1 MKRITSLIGLILLMS
16 TILTACNLKDSMN
29 VQEDT
34 LNLYFFDPNQND
46 WIVEEIK
53 VQLDE
58 KAPSESKMNAVID
71 ALNKGPRTTNL
82 QGSVPMDLKIKNISL
97 KDQTA
102 FVNFLEE
109 YAALEID
116 DQMMIR
122 ASLVYSLT
130 DLEFITGVEFLKE
143 NQPITNSKGEKI
155 GEMTRSN
162 VLTSAL
168 DPTPPTDMQTII
180 LYFTKPNSDKLYA
193 EPRDIQ
199 FNENIPLEKYI
210 MDELIKGPETE
221 GLISTLP
228 VGTKLN
234 DIKTQENVSQ
244 VDLSYDKV
252 MASPIGEQL
261 LVYSIVNSLTEVP
274 QIKKISFLK
283 DGKKQTDVT
292 GTIDFNTLFE
302 RNEELIATE
311 E

>member
-1 MKRITSLIGLILLMS
+1 MKRITGLIGLILLMS
-16 TILTACNLKDSMN
+16 TILTACNMKDSIN
-29 VQEDT
+29 SQEDT
-34 LNLYFFDPNQND
+34 LKLYFFDPNQNG
-46 WIVEEIK
+46 WIIEEVK

-58 KAPSESKMNAVID
+58 KAPSESKIYAVID
-71 ALNKGPRTTNL
+71 ALYKGPKTTNL
-82 QGSVPMDLKIKNISL
+82 QGSTSIDLKIKNISL

-102 FVNFLEE
+102 FINFSEE
-109 YAALEID
+109 YDELEID

-130 DLEFITGVEFLKE
+130 ELEFVTGIEFLKE
-143 NQPITNSKGEKI
+143 NQPLTNSKGEKI

-162 VLTSAL
+162 ILTGAL

-199 FNENIPLEKYI
+199 VNENIPLEKYI
-210 MDELIKGPETE
+210 MDELIKGPKTE
-221 GLISTLP
+221 GLISPLP

-234 DIKTQENVSQ
+234 DIKTQESVSQ

-274 QIKKISFLK
+274 QIKKVSFLK
-283 DGKKQTDVT
+283 DGKKQTDIV

-302 RNEELIATE
+302 RNEALIATE